1 MKNPFTIILLLS
13 FLLKVL
19 SKKKR
24 KKNKTFPDPESVRP
38 SSVSKELF
46 CDACEAIIKE
56 ACKNLRGKKKESD
69 VEFYLTD
76 VCNPEKYNIYHFPP
90 PDMGRG
96 CREFVAVYGDEIP
109 KVLINRNND
118 EEPVQILCYDTT
130 KVCVNID
137 WGNISP
143 IDDSIMID
151 GEPVKM
157 SDLQENNQFNIQTN
171 SDNNNNEKEDKN
183 VESPNDL

>member
-1 MKNPFTIILLLS
+1 MLPKLFLIS
-13 FLLKVL
+13 FLIITKIE
-19 SKKKR
+19 KKR
-24 KKNKTFPDPESVRP
+24 KKNKTLPDPEKVRP
-38 SSVSKELF
+38 TSVSKELF

-69 VEFYLTD
+69 VEFYLDD

-96 CREFVAVYGDEIP
+96 CREFVAIYGDEIP
-109 KVLINRNND
+109 KVLIDRNND
-118 EEPVQILCYDTT
+118 EEPVQKLCYEIT
-130 KVCVNID
+130 KVCLNVD

-143 IDDSIMID
+143 MDDSIMID

-157 SDLQENNQFNIQTN
+157 SDLQKNNQQNNQ
-171 SDNNNNEKEDKN
+171 DNNQQNDEKK
-183 VESPNDL
+183 SNDL

>member
-143 IDDSIMID
+143 MDDSIMID

-157 SDLQENNQFNIQTN
+157 SDLQKNNQFNIQSN
-171 SDNNNNEKEDKN
+171 SEQGNNEGKN
-183 VESPNDL
+183 NDL